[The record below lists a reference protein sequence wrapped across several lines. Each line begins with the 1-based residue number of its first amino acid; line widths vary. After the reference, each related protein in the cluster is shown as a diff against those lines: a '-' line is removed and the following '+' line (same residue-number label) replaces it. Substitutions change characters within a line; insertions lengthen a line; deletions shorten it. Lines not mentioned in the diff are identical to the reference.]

1 MKIRALFCI
10 LIISIACSA
19 QENKNTNYTPRIMH
33 GVGITFQEFDG
44 LNSSIANFPRY
55 KKLRGE
61 MATLQMGWFKEHN
74 NLISGLTFTAGTSRS
89 GDRER
94 QNSVLRFYGF
104 SLDIGY
110 DVLNSA
116 RIMLYPLAGV
126 GYEKYQTK
134 LYKDNSSVDF
144 NGVLQSATE
153 QNGLRPVD
161 FKNSFL
167 TYRLGAG
174 FALKSSKNSS
184 RSIGVQ
190 AGYIGSFKNHPWR
203 SNENQALKNAPEDG
217 LRRIF
222 ATLTFS
228 CQPRFMK
235 N

>member
-1 MKIRALFCI
+1 
-10 LIISIACSA
+10 
-19 QENKNTNYTPRIMH
+19 
-33 GVGITFQEFDG
+33 
-44 LNSSIANFPRY
+44 
-55 KKLRGE
+55 
-61 MATLQMGWFKEHN
+61 MATLQLGWLKEHN

-89 GDRER
+89 GDREK

-110 DVLNSA
+110 DVLNSP

-126 GYEKYQTK
+126 GYEKYQAK

-174 FALKSSKNSS
+174 FALKSSKNPS